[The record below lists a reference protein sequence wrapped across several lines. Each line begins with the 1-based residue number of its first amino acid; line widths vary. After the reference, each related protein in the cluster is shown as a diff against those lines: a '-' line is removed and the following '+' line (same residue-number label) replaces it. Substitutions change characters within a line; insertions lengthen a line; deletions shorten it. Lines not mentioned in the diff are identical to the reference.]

1 VATKTNGAADS
12 PTDRLRI
19 VFMGTP
25 EFAVP
30 SLSALAE
37 AFDVTLVLTRPDAV
51 RGRGKRLVPSPVKER
66 ALELGIP
73 VLEAKRIRED
83 EIAAIRAA
91 APDAI
96 CVAAYGAILPDA
108 VLEDRV
114 ARLGCVNVHGSLLPR
129 WRGAAPIQRAILAG
143 DERIGISIMRMAH
156 DLDAGPWCRQA
167 WVEAGDKGADE
178 LMGELARLGA
188 DELVEALRELDA
200 GTAVWHEQ
208 DEAFV
213 TYADKIEKSEMRL
226 APTDSA
232 DANLRRV
239 RAATDA
245 APARAQVSGHGLRV
259 VSARLGKEGIPAGT
273 VLVQRGTVT
282 LGCADGSLDLVC
294 VKPDGKRAMD
304 AKAWGAGLR
313 GEPVWG
319 VA

>member
-1 VATKTNGAADS
+1 
-12 PTDRLRI
+12 
-19 VFMGTP
+19 
-25 EFAVP
+25 
-30 SLSALAE
+30 
-37 AFDVTLVLTRPDAV
+37 
-51 RGRGKRLVPSPVKER
+51 
-66 ALELGIP
+66 
-73 VLEAKRIRED
+73 
-83 EIAAIRAA
+83 
-91 APDAI
+91 
-96 CVAAYGAILPDA
+96 
-108 VLEDRV
+108 
-114 ARLGCVNVHGSLLPR
+114 
-129 WRGAAPIQRAILAG
+129 
-143 DERIGISIMRMAH
+143 MRMAH

-213 TYADKIEKSEMRL
+213 TY
-226 APTDSA
+226 
-232 DANLRRV
+232 
-239 RAATDA
+239 A